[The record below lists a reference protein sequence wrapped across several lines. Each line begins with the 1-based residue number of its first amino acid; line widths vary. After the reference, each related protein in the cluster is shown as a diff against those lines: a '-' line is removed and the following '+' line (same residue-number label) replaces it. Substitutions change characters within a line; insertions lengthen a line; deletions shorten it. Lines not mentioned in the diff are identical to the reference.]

1 MKDFRKKL
9 DMFHSTIITS
19 QGMRPPC
26 HFISQEVSDVQIAI
40 CKTLPGLSS
49 HSTSEWV
56 KGEGD
61 LNGR

>member
-1 MKDFRKKL
+1 MKIEDADEKL
-9 DMFHSTIITS
+9 SG
-19 QGMRPPC
+19 QGMWPLHNSR
-26 HFISQEVSDVQIAI
+26 SDVQIAI
-40 CKTLPGLSS
+40 CKTLAGLSS